1 MSCNMQTTQP
11 VTFLVP
17 KIRRGQSGLI
27 ARLRAWPGRLW
38 QMAER
43 QRQRQRLLELD
54 DHMLEDI
61 GLTRAAAE
69 EMGRRPFWR

>member
-1 MSCNMQTTQP
+1 
-11 VTFLVP
+11 
-17 KIRRGQSGLI
+17 
-27 ARLRAWPGRLW
+27 
-38 QMAER
+38 MAER

-69 EMGRRPFWR
+69 EIGRRPFWR

>member
-1 MSCNMQTTQP
+1 MSCNTQTTEP

-27 ARLRAWPGRLW
+27 ARLRAWPNRLW
-38 QMAER
+38 QIAER
-43 QRQRQRLLELD
+43 QRQRRRLLELD

>member
-1 MSCNMQTTQP
+1 MSCNTQTTQP

-17 KIRRGQSGLI
+17 KIRRGQSELI
-27 ARLRAWPGRLW
+27 ARLRAWHGRLW
-38 QMAER
+38 QIAER

-61 GLTRAAAE
+61 GLTRTAAE

>member
-1 MSCNMQTTQP
+1 MSCNTQTTRP

-17 KIRRGQSGLI
+17 KIRRGQGGLI
-27 ARLRAWPGRLW
+27 ARLRAWPARLW